1 MYKVWVL
8 IYSHGL
14 SWLWAC
20 DVDSKLVSN
29 MMHLH
34 IQWKLC
40 NKIYW
45 YTFPKKSWEGY
56 NSCSNLITLT
66 NTCRHLIIPRKHNQ
80 VQATVMA
87 IICITFLKEL
97 HGFINSSTQ
106 PFREIVLLYQRDR
119 QEYLYGSKLIMQKF
133 SQAYAIWFV
142 LPPKNHFLNCNV
154 DEIWLLPVIWVLWFF
169 ICHTLSLVTW
179 SLVKAARG
187 RKYCVYRDNKD

>member
-1 MYKVWVL
+1 MDSLGCELAMWTPNWFPIWCTYMYSESFVIKFIDIL
-8 IYSHGL
+8 FQKNHGR
-14 SWLWAC
+14 
-20 DVDSKLVSN
+20 DIILVQIS
-29 MMHLH
+29 
-34 IQWKLC
+34 
-40 NKIYW
+40 
-45 YTFPKKSWEGY
+45 F
-56 NSCSNLITLT
+56 TLT

-142 LPPKNHFLNCNV
+142 PPQKNQFYKLQCGWNLTPACNLSTL
-154 DEIWLLPVIWVLWFF
+154 IFYLSYIVIGDM
-169 ICHTLSLVTW
+169 IQ
-179 SLVKAARG
+179 VKAARG

>member
-1 MYKVWVL
+1 M
-8 IYSHGL
+8 
-14 SWLWAC
+14 
-20 DVDSKLVSN
+20 
-29 MMHLH
+29 
-34 IQWKLC
+34 QPFQ
-40 NKIYW
+40 NKIL
-45 YTFPKKSWEGY
+45 WEGY

-142 LPPKNHFLNCNV
+142 PPQKNQFYKLQCGWNLTPACNLSTLIFYLSYIV
-154 DEIWLLPVIWVLWFF
+154 IGDMIPSQGGQRQEIL
-169 ICHTLSLVTW
+169 
-179 SLVKAARG
+179 
-187 RKYCVYRDNKD
+187 CVQGQ